1 MNEQSFEKYG
11 LSEELLKS
19 ISKLGYKNPTKVQN
33 EVIPYVLEGRD
44 LIVGSQTGS
53 GKTASFGIP
62 VCERIEVE
70 IREPQALILT
80 PTREL
85 CVQVKEDI
93 SNIGRFKKIRC
104 ASIFGKQP
112 VGMQIKELKQRVH
125 VVVGTPGRTMDHIER
140 GSLILDNIKYL
151 IIDEADKMLNMGFI
165 EQVEA
170 IINTLPREKVTMLF
184 SATIHEE
191 IETLCSK
198 YMSNPIRVE
207 VSPESKTVE
216 KIEQALYEVSDSE
229 KFNLLNKIIYIENP
243 DSCIIF
249 CRTKENVENLYL
261 KMKNKGYSCSA
272 LHGGMLQNDR
282 LETMLKFKN
291 GEFSFLIATDVAARG
306 IDIENLSHIINYD
319 IPVEKESYVHRIGR
333 TGRAGSSGKAITFV
347 SPYELKILLGIEDYI
362 GYKIARKEIPSEEE
376 AHKAQKIFSIKST
389 NKPKLKTSK
398 SYLLNKEIT
407 KIYINAGKKKKIRA
421 GDIVGAV
428 TGIDGVN
435 AEDIGIVNI
444 MDNHSYIDVLNG
456 KGELILEALQYTM
469 IKGKTV
475 RAQRAAK

>member
-104 ASIFGKQP
+104 ASVFGKQP
-112 VGMQIKELKQRVH
+112 VSIQIKELKQRVH
-125 VVVGTPGRTMDHIER
+125 VVVGTPGRTMDLIER
-140 GSLILDNIKYL
+140 GSLILENIKYL

-170 IINTLPREKVTMLF
+170 VINTLPREKVTMLF

-191 IETLCSK
+191 IEILCSK
-198 YMSNPIRVE
+198 YMIKPIRVE

-216 KIEQALYEVSDSE
+216 KIEQVLYEISDSE

-272 LHGGMLQNDR
+272 LHGGMLQDDR

-306 IDIENLSHIINYD
+306 IDIEDLSHIINYD

-333 TGRAGSSGKAITFV
+333 TGRAGSFGKAITFV
-347 SPYELKILLGIEDYI
+347 NPHELKISQGIQDYI
-362 GYKIARKEIPSEEE
+362 GYIIPKKEVPSEEE
-376 AHKAQKIFSIKST
+376 ANRAQKIFSIKSS

-398 SYLLNKEIT
+398 SLLLNKEIT

-428 TGIDGVN
+428 TGIDGVD
-435 AEDIGIVNI
+435 AEDIGIVDI
-444 MDNHSYIDVLNG
+444 MDNYSYIDVLNG

-469 IKGKTV
+469 IKGKTI